1 MNPLDRALQRVQ
13 FHTFDG
19 HSTALAIH
27 KAAQDTGLPVSDISA
42 EMNRRKE
49 SRKEAKNTRSAYR
62 STVPQWQR
70 AVNEH

>member
-1 MNPLDRALQRVQ
+1 MTTLDRAIQRVQ

-49 SRKEAKNTRSAYR
+49 SRKARSTYR

>member
-1 MNPLDRALQRVQ
+1 MSQIDKALQRVQ

-49 SRKEAKNTRSAYR
+49 SKKTRAAYR
-62 STVPQWQR
+62 STVPAWQR
-70 AVNEH
+70 AANDR